1 MNPFL
6 LFHIK
11 ANIKVY
17 MCANT
22 FKLRQDGAE
31 MIRTLYMKSSSKIIH
46 VGHKTDSYIS
56 YLQVS
61 TDHDTEDAIAYSF
74 FLFCSVLIP
83 PSV

>member
-1 MNPFL
+1 M
-6 LFHIK
+6 
-11 ANIKVY
+11 Y
-17 MCANT
+17 ANT

-31 MIRTLYMKSSSKIIH
+31 MIRTLYTKPSSKIIH
-46 VGHKTDSYIS
+46 AGHKTDSYIS

-83 PSV
+83 PSA